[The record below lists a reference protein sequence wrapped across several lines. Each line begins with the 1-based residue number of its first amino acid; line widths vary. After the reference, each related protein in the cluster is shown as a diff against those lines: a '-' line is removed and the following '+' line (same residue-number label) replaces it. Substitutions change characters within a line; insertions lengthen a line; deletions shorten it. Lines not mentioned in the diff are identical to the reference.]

1 MGNLQV
7 DKATYEAAKQTGME
21 FEILEPIKVK
31 GKEGKQEVFRPTH
44 DAREVRLE
52 AEATAMMEGR
62 VVTEDIGDEIGEDS
76 AGGNDGGGENGT
88 SSGNAGSGNRAV
100 RTGKRR
106 SMWSSGRRD
115 SFDTGATV
123 LSQGMMR
130 TKERAELF
138 EIMDSLFVDGG
149 GMLVLS
155 GDVSGY

>member
-76 AGGNDGGGENGT
+76 AGGNGGGGENGT
-88 SSGNAGSGNRAV
+88 SSGNAVVAIAPFELESAAAC
-100 RTGKRR
+100 
-106 SMWSSGRRD
+106 GR
-115 SFDTGATV
+115 V
-123 LSQGMMR
+123 
-130 TKERAELF
+130 
-138 EIMDSLFVDGG
+138 VDGTP
-149 GMLVLS
+149 LIQVPPFSLR
-155 GDVSGY
+155 V